1 MQCNKDTCTL
11 KENLRKLYSL
21 YILIEHIES
30 LKNRKY
36 VGRLSFS
43 EGLVK
48 WNFCGSK
55 AAHTLESCSSACGS
69 ITTLKTFFKDK
80 AVNKNV
86 SNLTEDII
94 EVLEDNTQ
102 KKGWKARIKEDSTAP
117 ISITTNMVILQSNYT
132 SEFQQ
137 NEDFSQDKWL
147 YTTTDNNQTLLK
159 IQEAESQLSP
169 NVFWPYRYVFQNTC
183 LKEIFTELY
192 FDTNSVPCVNHY
204 H

>member
-11 KENLRKLYSL
+11 TENLRKLYSL

-36 VGRLSFS
+36 VGQLSFS

-86 SNLTEDII
+86 SNLTEDIM
-94 EVLEDNTQ
+94 
-102 KKGWKARIKEDSTAP
+102 K
-117 ISITTNMVILQSNYT
+117 Y
-132 SEFQQ
+132 
-137 NEDFSQDKWL
+137 
-147 YTTTDNNQTLLK
+147 LK
-159 IQEAESQLSP
+159 ITPKRKAE
-169 NVFWPYRYVFQNTC
+169 
-183 LKEIFTELY
+183 KHE
-192 FDTNSVPCVNHY
+192 
-204 H
+204 

>member
-1 MQCNKDTCTL
+1 MQQ
-11 KENLRKLYSL
+11 RHV
-21 YILIEHIES
+21 YI
-30 LKNRKY
+30 NRKSEKIVLPLYFDWTYWKPKKSKICWATIIFRGPGKMELLWFKGCTHPRIMFICMRKYNY
-36 VGRLSFS
+36 VF
-43 EGLVK
+43 
-48 WNFCGSK
+48 
-55 AAHTLESCSSACGS
+55 
-69 ITTLKTFFKDK
+69 FFKDK

-102 KKGWKARIKEDSTAP
+102 KKGWKARIKEDSTAL

-159 IQEAESQLSP
+159 IREAESQLSP
-169 NVFWPYRYVFQNTC
+169 NVFWPYRYDFQNTC
-183 LKEIFTELY
+183 LKEILSELS
-192 FDTNSVPCVNHY
+192 FDTNNVPCVNHY